1 MGCGFTFLGSCFFSD
16 ETFTSGGTQMAE
28 ARAETLAADDWG
40 GGVHPYRIGHRKLGM
55 WLFIMSDSL
64 TFGALLVA
72 YSYAR
77 ASSVNWPTPFPFSP
91 SIVFSTAMTLVLL
104 SSSLTMVFAVAASKR
119 GKRGAA
125 RKWIMATMLLGL
137 TFIALHLMEWNHLI
151 GEGLTPFE
159 LPQEWTHA
167 WPGASP
173 LFGSTF
179 FGITGLH
186 MFHVFTGVIYL
197 GVVAAR
203 IKKLNDDVEV
213 AGLYWHF
220 VDLVWMFVFPLIY
233 LLSVDYHGVIK

>member
-1 MGCGFTFLGSCFFSD
+1 
-16 ETFTSGGTQMAE
+16 MAE
-28 ARAETLAADDWG
+28 ARAESLAANDWG
-40 GGVHPYRIGHRKLGM
+40 GGAHPYRVGHRKLGM

-77 ASSVNWPTPFPFSP
+77 AASVKWPTPFPFFP
-91 SIVFSTAMTLVLL
+91 SIVFSTTMTLVLL
-104 SSSLTMVFAVAASKR
+104 SSSLTMVFAVAASKK
-119 GKRGAA
+119 GKRGTA
-125 RKWIMATMLLGL
+125 RKWILATMVLGL
-137 TFIALHLMEWNHLI
+137 TFVVLHAIEWGHLI

-159 LPQEWTHA
+159 IPAEWAEH
-167 WPGASP
+167 WQGASP

-186 MFHVFTGVIYL
+186 MFHVLTGVIYL

-233 LLSVDYHGVIK
+233 LLSVDYAGVIKQITPE

>member
-1 MGCGFTFLGSCFFSD
+1 
-16 ETFTSGGTQMAE
+16 MAE
-28 ARAETLAADDWG
+28 ARVESLAANDWG
-40 GGVHPYRIGHRKLGM
+40 GGVHPYRVGHRKLGM
-55 WLFIMSDSL
+55 WLFIMSDTL
-64 TFGALLVA
+64 TFAALLVA

-77 ASSVNWPTPFPFSP
+77 AASVRWPTPFPLQP

-125 RKWIMATMLLGL
+125 RKWILATMVLGL
-137 TFIALHLMEWNHLI
+137 TFIVLHGMEWANLI
-151 GEGLTPFE
+151 GLGLTPFE
-159 LPQEWTHA
+159 LPEKWVEA

-203 IKKLNDDVEV
+203 IKKMNEDVEV

-233 LLSVDYHGVIK
+233 LLSVDYQGIIKH